1 MGSAAVA
8 GPLTQAVTGPTL
20 PSLPF
25 TALPFTAAEQA
36 RIAQAT
42 ALPRDFTRPQS
53 FEALAGGAGTVA
65 GAAAFSSPLANL
77 PPGEGL
83 DFRGGQALF
92 DRGWVSAPAS
102 TIASDGLGPLFN
114 ARSCLACHPGGGRG
128 AAPAGPGDLPA
139 ALMLQLGVPDP
150 AGIEGY
156 LTAHPDPVYG
166 RQIQPLGLP
175 GQTAEG
181 RPRVAYDEIAVPLS
195 EGESATLR
203 RPRYELAEPG
213 FGPLDEATVISPRIA
228 PGLAGLGLLEAIP
241 EQAILALADPDDAD
255 GDGISGR
262 ASLLPGP
269 EGEPVLGRFGWT
281 AAQPTLQAQI
291 AHAFA
296 HDIGLSSP
304 LYPEGHGDCTRVQT
318 GCRAAPDGGDPE
330 QDGFEI
336 SATAL
341 DLVTQHARHTAV
353 PARRDADAPE
363 VLAGKKLFHDTGCA
377 ACHRPAFV
385 TRRLP
390 EAPALSFQLI
400 WPHTDLLLHDMGAG
414 LAGGGAGVSG
424 REWRTPP
431 LWGLGLARALEP
443 QAGYLHDGR
452 ARTLL
457 EAVLWHGGE
466 AATARDRVAT
476 MPASDRAALIRF
488 LESL

>member
-1 MGSAAVA
+1 MGSAAAA
-8 GPLTQAVTGPTL
+8 GPLTQAVTGPGL
-20 PSLPF
+20 S
-25 TALPFTAAEQA
+25 ALPFTAAEQA
-36 RIAQAT
+36 RISEAT
-42 ALPRDFTRPQS
+42 ALPRDFTRPQP

-77 PPGEGL
+77 LPGEGL

-92 DRGWVSAPAS
+92 DRGWVSAPSS

-128 AAPAGPGDLPA
+128 AAPKGPGDLPA
-139 ALMLQLGVPDP
+139 ALMLQLSVPDP
-150 AGIEGY
+150 GASGIEGY
-156 LTAHPDPVYG
+156 LAAGPDPVYG

-175 GQTAEG
+175 GLTAEG
-181 RPRVAYDEIAVPLS
+181 RPRVAYDEIEMALS
-195 EGESATLR
+195 GGESALLR
-203 RPRYELAEPG
+203 RPRYELADPG
-213 FGPLDEATVISPRIA
+213 YGPLGADTVISPRIA

-241 EQAILALADPDDAD
+241 EEAILALADPEDED

-269 EGEPVLGRFGWT
+269 DGRPVLGRFGWT
-281 AAQPTLQAQI
+281 AAQPTLEAQI

-304 LYPEGHGDCTRVQT
+304 LYPEGHGDCTPAQT
-318 GCRAAPDGGDPE
+318 ACRAAPDGGDPE

-341 DLVTQHARHTAV
+341 DLVTRHSRHTAV
-353 PARRDADAPE
+353 PARRDAAAPG
-363 VLAGKKLFHDTGCA
+363 VLAGKKLFHDSGCA

-400 WPHTDLLLHDMGAG
+400 WPYSDLLLHDMGEG
-414 LAGGGAGVSG
+414 LAGGGAGPSG

-452 ARTLL
+452 ARSLL

-466 AATARDRVAT
+466 AAPARDRVAT
-476 MPASDRAALIRF
+476 MPAADRAALIRF

>member
-1 MGSAAVA
+1 MGSASAA
-8 GPLTQAVTGPTL
+8 GPLTQAVTGPGLAT
-20 PSLPF
+20 LPF
-25 TALPFTAAEQA
+25 TPAEEA
-36 RIAQAT
+36 RIAEAT
-42 ALPRDFTRPQS
+42 ALPRDFTRPQP

-65 GAAAFSSPLANL
+65 GAAAFSAPLANL
-77 PPGEGL
+77 PRSEGL

-92 DRGWVSAPAS
+92 DRTWVSAPSS

-128 AAPAGPGDLPA
+128 AAPAGPGDLPV

-150 AGIEGY
+150 SAIEGY
-156 LTAHPDPVYG
+156 LSQPDPVYG
-166 RQIQPLGLP
+166 RQIQPASLP
-175 GQTAEG
+175 GLTAEG
-181 RPRVAYDEIAVPLS
+181 RPTVAYDAVERALS
-195 EGESATLR
+195 GGDSVTLR
-203 RPRYELAEPG
+203 QPRYALADPG
-213 FGPLDEATVISPRIA
+213 YGPLGADTLLSPRIA
-228 PGLAGLGLLEAIP
+228 PGLAGLGLIEAIP
-241 EQAILALADPDDAD
+241 EEAILALADPEDAD

-269 EGEPVLGRFGWT
+269 EGRPILGRFGWT
-281 AAQPTLQAQI
+281 AAQPTLEAQI

-304 LYPEGHGDCTRVQT
+304 LYPEGHGDCTPAQT
-318 GCRAAPDGGDPE
+318 ACRAAPDGGDPE

-341 DLVTQHARHTAV
+341 DLVTRHARHTAV

-363 VLAGKKLFHDTGCA
+363 VLAGKRVFHDTGCA

-390 EAPALSFQLI
+390 DAPALSFQLI
-400 WPHTDLLLHDMGAG
+400 WPYSDLLLHDMGAG
-414 LAGGGAGVSG
+414 LGQGGAGAEG

-466 AATARDRVAT
+466 AAPARDRVAT
-476 MPASDRAALIRF
+476 MPAADRAALIRF